1 MRRPGFSE
9 NNLRHGFLRPSGEF
23 RAALSVLQDRFRE
36 AGVSGRWLNPS
47 GFHMTLAF
55 VGEWPEDI
63 SPFLPAVDPPF
74 SVTLSR
80 IGVFRESKV
89 LWAAPEPSEELGSL
103 AEKVRSSLTE
113 NGIPFDPK
121 EFSPH
126 ITLARKPSFPSGF
139 IPSGIVV
146 LSVSMRVDKVCL
158 YRSDRGE
165 QGMEYTVIGTGPGES
180 GE

>member
-1 MRRPGFSE
+1 MRLFIA
-9 NNLRHGFLRPSGEF
+9 LRPSGEF
-23 RAALSVLQDRFRE
+23 RAALSVLQDRLRE

-103 AEKVRSSLTE
+103 AEKVRSSLAE

-121 EFSPH
+121 PFVPH
-126 ITLARKPSFPSGF
+126 ITLGRKP
-139 IPSGIVV
+139 IVPEEFDFSEIIV
-146 LSVSMRVDKVCL
+146 PPAVMTVRDVFL

-165 QGMEYTVIGTGPGES
+165 NGMVYSVVGSAS
-180 GE
+180 GRR

>member
-1 MRRPGFSE
+1 MRLFIA
-9 NNLRHGFLRPSGEF
+9 LRPSGEF
-23 RAALSVLQDRFRE
+23 RAALSVLQDRLRE
-36 AGVSGRWLNPS
+36 AGVSCRWLSPS

-103 AEKVRSSLTE
+103 AEKVRSSLAE

-121 EFSPH
+121 GFNPH
-126 ITLARKPSFPSGF
+126 ITLVRKPV
-139 IPSGIVV
+139 IPDGVDLSGIEIPKA
-146 LSVSMRVDKVCL
+146 SMIVDEVCL
-158 YRSDRGE
+158 YRSERGE
-165 QGMEYTVIGTGPGES
+165 NGMEYTVIGSTCGRT
-180 GE
+180 